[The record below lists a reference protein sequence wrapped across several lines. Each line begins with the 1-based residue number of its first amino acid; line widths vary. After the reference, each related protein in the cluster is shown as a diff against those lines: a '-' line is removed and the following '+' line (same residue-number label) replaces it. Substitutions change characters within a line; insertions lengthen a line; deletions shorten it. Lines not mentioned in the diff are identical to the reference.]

1 MTTII
6 SERIRRN
13 IDLNKGAGTGGT
25 GENNVDEKIKVKVAK
40 KE

>member
-13 IDLNKGAGTGGT
+13 TGLNKGAGTGDT
-25 GENNVDEKIKVKVAK
+25 GENKVDEKLKIKVAK

>member
-13 IDLNKGAGTGGT
+13 IDLNQGDGAG
-25 GENNVDEKIKVKVAK
+25 NNDKDKVDEKIKVKVAK